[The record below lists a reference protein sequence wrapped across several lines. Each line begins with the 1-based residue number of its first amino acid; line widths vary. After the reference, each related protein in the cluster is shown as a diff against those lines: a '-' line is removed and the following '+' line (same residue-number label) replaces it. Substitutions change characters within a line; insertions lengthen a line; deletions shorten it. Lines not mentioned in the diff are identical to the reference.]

1 MTTGTRHGYSAM
13 PGMARERLASE
24 SLSVTFKLMPSLAK
38 MMTIGIASGK
48 RASALTKEEMVPML
62 RLCQALTRLATPTL
76 YAVAS
81 ADRTPLTAQST
92 PILTTS
98 ASGRCSPP
106 CPTTIVLAR
115 PVGLGSWFRLQWRA
129 HSLGIGYSAKWP
141 THMCQWPTA
150 QQPLVAEMPNLY
162 SAGHSLYCTAPCGM
176 WCRRR
181 VLSDSHRG
189 TRA

>member
-1 MTTGTRHGYSAM
+1 MTTGTRHGCSAM
-13 PGMARERLASE
+13 PGMARARLASE

-48 RASALTKEEMVPML
+48 RASALTKEEMIPML

-106 CPTTIVLAR
+106 CPTTIVVAHR
-115 PVGLGSWFRLQWRA
+115 PGLLSRPNVIKAILTFSSKTFALISSMLRSRRTSGTPKRPSPSSPSCSTPSTGAFQ
-129 HSLGIGYSAKWP
+129 IGNS
-141 THMCQWPTA
+141 
-150 QQPLVAEMPNLY
+150 
-162 SAGHSLYCTAPCGM
+162 S
-176 WCRRR
+176 R
-181 VLSDSHRG
+181 
-189 TRA
+189 TRAAHR